1 MSLSV
6 TPSTANGAWWL
17 QRWQELF
24 RRAGY
29 QNGDAAALRNVR
41 VKRLEIMPGLV
52 QAQVVDREA
61 GPATVEI
68 RLPLLSDE
76 QWDAVIADLSRQ
88 AIFAA
93 QLLAGNMP
101 PEIEDI
107 FAQSGAELFPVAPG
121 QLQHHCTLCTP
132 EGDICRHRAAVYVQ
146 LGEMLV
152 ADPWLWLQLR
162 GRERQQVLAALD
174 ERRNV
179 GMAQHATRVVPADSG
194 AAPAGDFYTAPATTP
209 PSEDP
214 PATLED
220 RIADFWGR
228 RRVLEDVH
236 HHLAKPAVDMA
247 LLRRLG
253 PLTESADGLEAYAQ
267 LQKIYQRVA
276 DRAWATAFAVDEY
289 SPAEELNGDSNGDS
303 NGGSNGHANGAP
315 SGI

>member
-1 MSLSV
+1 M
-6 TPSTANGAWWL
+6 
-17 QRWQELF
+17 
-24 RRAGY
+24 
-29 QNGDAAALRNVR
+29 R
-41 VKRLEIMPGLV
+41 VKRLEIAPGLV

-76 QWDAVIADLSRQ
+76 QWDAVIEDLSRQ

-101 PEIEDI
+101 PEIEEI
-107 FAQSGAELFPVAPG
+107 FAQSGAALFPVEPG
-121 QLQHHCTLCTP
+121 QLLHHCTLCTA
-132 EGDICRHRAAVYVQ
+132 EDRICHHRAAVYVQ

-179 GMAQHATRVVPADSG
+179 GMTQYATHIVPPDAGTDPNGAFYTGPAASQAG
-194 AAPAGDFYTAPATTP
+194 ENVAAP
-209 PSEDP
+209 
-214 PATLED
+214 LED
-220 RIADFWGR
+220 RIGDFWGR

-236 HHLAKPAVDMA
+236 HHLVKPAVEMA

-253 PLTESADGLEAYAQ
+253 PLAQSTDGLETYAQ
-267 LQKIYQRVA
+267 LQNYLPARRRPGLGHGLRVRRGRGDHGETNGEA
-276 DRAWATAFAVDEY
+276 
-289 SPAEELNGDSNGDS
+289 NGDSNGHSARDE
-303 NGGSNGHANGAP
+303 
-315 SGI
+315 